1 MVFETI
7 PRKHRYQTP
16 AIIMTMYNINA
27 DTARYCYIDLDLRNE
42 RSRLAYSAAFC
53 YATDTRYGFA
63 SKHLLDLPRTDLVRL
78 PELLA
83 NDHEW
88 GGNNKNNDDILVR
101 HPDHGSRIIVQLH
114 WEDAPLACENFATLC
129 HHGATITT
137 TACTTGKKSVSTVI
151 VPTPVGASGVP
162 LTYRN
167 STVHRIQPGFVIQG
181 GDFVFGNGSGGEC
194 IYHGK
199 KSFKDEKQ
207 GLSRQH
213 DRRGILSMGNS
224 GKNSNTSQWF
234 ITLKNDKLPQCD
246 GKHVVFGHVVSGW
259 DVLTAAEQCGC
270 ATTGDVIDGPVM
282 VTDCGLYVPLVTPAA
297 GYWFDRPDPDSYHD
311 VSPIFRVRPRVGI
324 YAPPHHQTV
333 AEKMVQRLSERR
345 PHQRTTV
352 VTVLLATPEDC
363 QQALDDCAVDVI
375 VYAPK
380 AVPLVGLVLRGAW
393 LVRQQQHLSIDQVV
407 LATKP
412 LEVDRA
418 VYEQSWFAPNVNGW
432 QLD

>member
-1 MVFETI
+1 M
-7 PRKHRYQTP
+7 
-16 AIIMTMYNINA
+16 ANNINA
-27 DTARYCYIDLDLRNE
+27 DTARYCYIDLDLRNT
-42 RSRLAYSAAFC
+42 RSRLAYTAAFC
-53 YATDTRYGFA
+53 HATDTRYGLA

-78 PELLA
+78 PELIA

-88 GGNNKNNDDILVR
+88 SNHPVVIANNNKNNNADILVR

-129 HHGATITT
+129 HHGATIVATT
-137 TACTTGKKSVSTVI
+137 TANTTGKKSSTTVI
-151 VPTPVGASGVP
+151 VPAPLGASGVP

-213 DRRGILSMGNS
+213 DQRGILSMGNS

-234 ITLKNDKLPQCD
+234 ITLGDKLPQCD
-246 GKHVVFGHVVSGW
+246 GKHVIFGHVVSGW
-259 DVLTAAEQCGC
+259 DVLTATEQCGN
-270 ATTGDVIDGPVM
+270 ATTGEVVDGPVK
-282 VTDCGLYVPLVTPAA
+282 VTDCGLYVPFVTPAA
-297 GYWFDRPDPDSYHD
+297 GYWFDRPDPDSYHG
-311 VSPIFRVRPRVGI
+311 VSPVFRVRPRVGI
-324 YAPPHHQTV
+324 FAPTTNV

-345 PHQRTTV
+345 PQRTTV
-352 VTVLLATPEDC
+352 VTVLLATPDDC
-363 QQALDDCAVDVI
+363 QRALDESAVDVI
-375 VYAPK
+375 VYAPV
-380 AVPLVGLVLRGAW
+380 VPLVGLVLRGAW
-393 LVRQQQHLSIDQVV
+393 LQQQHLSIDQVV

-418 VYEQSWFAPNVNGW
+418 VYEQSWLTTTANVNHGW